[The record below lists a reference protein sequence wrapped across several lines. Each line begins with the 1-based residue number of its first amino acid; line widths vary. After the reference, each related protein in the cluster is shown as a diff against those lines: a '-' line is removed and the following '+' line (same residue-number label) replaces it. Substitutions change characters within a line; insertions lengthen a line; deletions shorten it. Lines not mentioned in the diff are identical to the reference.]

1 MPTAARIMFGGCSW
15 PLRKDWRDG
24 MDDLIKW
31 FAEEG
36 GFSNGTKAPH
46 KWVLQAEQELRIQA
60 AALAE
65 AQAEIALLKAE
76 NAGLKAAILALS
88 KDATARAALE
98 PREGEGT

>member
-1 MPTAARIMFGGCSW
+1 
-15 PLRKDWRDG
+15 

-65 AQAEIALLKAE
+65 AQAEIARLRGALAETTRLLSLPC
-76 NAGLKAAILALS
+76 GVIYDPDAAIEA
-88 KDATARAALE
+88 ARAALE
-98 PREGEGT
+98 PKTPDT